1 MTLSEHG
8 GRLVVSVQAIV
19 AQQPRTPSQPAARCG
34 VDLGIGG
41 EWAVIA
47 HHDDAI
53 ERITHPAPWAETH
66 TQRRR
71 VARQRSRRMVGSRG
85 YRPRRTPSWQ
95 PWSGGRPTSAPT
107 NCTPLPPGWH
117 DATAPSW
124 SRTSTSPRWAVGWG
138 GGRFG
143 APSPRR
149 GWAGS
154 VPPWPTSANGSAASF
169 RSPAG
174 GSPPPRP
181 TMAAVATRPTSSSA
195 SGCGCARGAGISWTT
210 TRMRPATSVT
220 GPDRSLSLATSMVT
234 GMSSGVELPPR
245 CRWWATTAG
254 RPTLRVARA
263 RPQKTTHGG
272 GGR

>member
-85 YRPRRTPSWQ
+85 YRQANAKLAALDRRAANLRTNQ
-95 PWSGGRPTSAPT
+95 LHTLTTRMARRYGTVVVEDLDVAAMGR
-107 NCTPLPPGWH
+107 GM
-117 DATAPSW
+117 
-124 SRTSTSPRWAVGWG
+124 G

-195 SGCGCARGAGISWTT
+195 SGCGCARGAGISWTA